1 MPLWLGEPFV
11 IKARRRRRAGGH
23 VKTTQHRARA
33 ARLVPQG
40 AP

>member
-1 MPLWLGEPFV
+1 MPLWPVEPFV

-23 VKTTQHRARA
+23 VKATQRRARA
-33 ARLVPQG
+33 ARQAPQG